1 MLLQIPMRRGFQECI
16 VDVNKHDL
24 YYSRKWKVYK
34 PAFEWTLKYTSQ
46 STTGSGTRCVM
57 ILMELG
63 ENTKWNLIYCSLTY
77 LCFWLYRGLIVFLNP
92 MTKKK
97 KIEGQE
103 GLSLNSQEMFV
114 ELHRDQF
121 NTLKLNTILFRQIIF
136 EEYFQTWIG

>member
-1 MLLQIPMRRGFQECI
+1 MIYVTTDPYETWFPGMHCGCKQAWPVLFQEVESI
-16 VDVNKHDL
+16 QT
-24 YYSRKWKVYK
+24 
-34 PAFEWTLKYTSQ
+34 AFEWTLKYTLQ

-77 LCFWLYRGLIVFLNP
+77 LCFWLYRELIVFLNP

-97 KIEGQE
+97 KKIE
-103 GLSLNSQEMFV
+103 GLSVNSQEMFV